1 MKYEILRKY
10 GIKII
15 RCSANESD
23 EENRIR
29 EKLKKVLN
37 LNNGI

>member
-1 MKYEILRKY
+1 MFKKY

-15 RCSANESD
+15 RFATNESD
-23 EENRIR
+23 EENILR

-37 LNNGI
+37 LI